1 VLHVAAGEC
10 VVVKLTN
17 HRNGARVSF
26 HADELLRTVNSSGI
40 NVGFNPE
47 QTLAPGE
54 TRTYRFYAPTA
65 KTTTALI
72 SDYGGDMT
80 GRSGLYGAV
89 VVAPAGATFTNP
101 DTGNATDVGAQV
113 DVHVP
118 GGTPS
123 SYRDFSLIFSEAD
136 ASIGQNHMPYP
147 IAVEGGALVNYRTAG
162 RVDSANGFSS
172 TANGG
177 DPPTPLLQA
186 YAGDPVKV
194 HALGASDDEQMHILS
209 LGGQSWS
216 LDPGI
221 PHAQVVTARAFAGYE
236 AVDADILGG
245 AGGWAQAPGD
255 YTYADMRRPFTQAG
269 MWGLMRVL
277 PTFGVG
283 CPIMPLDGGSC
294 GGAAPS
300 PTPVQAT
307 PSPLPATP
315 TPAPTTVPAAVCQV
329 PVAVVAL
336 PRNQGYY
343 VTFTTA
349 ASGPVTAT
357 WTLPVAQRGELRLYA
372 GNPFSGIANPSATKP
387 LPGQIARNIGVKA
400 TYSVNQKK
408 VAPGT
413 YTLYFFDSGPT
424 LSATTAQVSYMK
436 SGCP

>member
-1 VLHVAAGEC
+1 
-10 VVVKLTN
+10 
-17 HRNGARVSF
+17 
-26 HADELLRTVNSSGI
+26 
-40 NVGFNPE
+40 
-47 QTLAPGE
+47 
-54 TRTYRFYAPTA
+54 
-65 KTTTALI
+65 
-72 SDYGGDMT
+72 M
-80 GRSGLYGAV
+80 
-89 VVAPAGATFTNP
+89 
-101 DTGNATDVGAQV
+101 
-113 DVHVP
+113 P

-136 ASIGQNHMPYP
+136 IHRAESHALPNRRRRWRAGQLPHRRPRGLRQRLSP
-147 IAVEGGALVNYRTAG
+147 A
-162 RVDSANGFSS
+162 
-172 TANGG
+172 ANGG

-194 HALGASDDEQMHILS
+194 HALGGHPTNEQMHILS

-315 TPAPTTVPAAVCQV
+315 TPAPTTAPAAVCQV